1 MNETKPARVTATPLL
16 MAYHALTGAATVLLD
31 WANSLVAAVVR
42 RWMLS
47 LTGSGTAMIRM
58 AGVSRVAVH
67 VALICMAFL
76 VAGCGTLQHD
86 PISGRQV
93 RNMYSLDQETQLG
106 RSVVRSAVEEYEQQG
121 VAINQDL
128 AKLQTLSNMMHRI
141 AAVSHIPD
149 LPFSVTLIHSDTVN
163 AACAPGGQL
172 LFWEGLYDPE
182 RGLAQTENELAAV
195 MAHEIA
201 HATARH
207 TTRTL
212 TREAPIQMGLLLGML
227 AAELADKDDLA
238 IGLGVAFVVY
248 QGVWLPRYSR
258 RDEFEA
264 DQLGLFYMAD
274 AGYDP
279 RAASAIWQRAWQR
292 QGDPG
297 LERFLAS
304 HPSHRDRH
312 HQLERLMPQALERY
326 YAAVN
331 QSSPLAARP
340 NALPSSASPA
350 EPNAVQAP
358 ATVGRHGRALQR

>member
-1 MNETKPARVTATPLL
+1 MQPPTNVQSCMNETKPARVAPV
-16 MAYHALTGAATVLLD
+16 ALP
-31 WANSLVAAVVR
+31 
-42 RWMLS
+42 
-47 LTGSGTAMIRM
+47 
-58 AGVSRVAVH
+58 

-76 VAGCGTLQHD
+76 AVGCGTLQHD

-93 RNMYSLDQETQLG
+93 RNMYVIDQEIELG
-106 RSVVRSAVEEYEQQG
+106 RGVVQNAVEEFQQQG
-121 VAINQDL
+121 IPINQDL
-128 AKLQTLSNMMHRI
+128 ATLQVLSNMMHRI
-141 AAVSHIPD
+141 AAVSHFPE
-149 LPFSVTLIHSDTVN
+149 LPYSVTLVHSDVVN

-172 LFWEGLYDPE
+172 IFWEGLYHPE
-182 RGLAQTENELAAV
+182 QGLVKNENELAAV

-212 TREAPIQMGLLLGML
+212 TREAPIQIGLLLGML
-227 AAELADKDDLA
+227 AAELADKEDLA

-248 QGVWLPRYSR
+248 QGIWLPRYSR

-264 DQLGLFYMAD
+264 DRLGLFYMAD

-326 YAAVN
+326 YASIN

-340 NALPSSASPA
+340 DALPSSATTESTA
-350 EPNAVQAP
+350 AQMP
-358 ATVGRHGRALQR
+358 ATVGSHGRAVQR